1 MSAQG
6 LGSRAIIG
14 EFYARLE
21 AAAGASWIGATSMLF
36 NSDQASEEYKWLGN
50 APVMREWIGGRNA
63 KGFRTNGFTIA
74 NKTFEATLEVLVDE
88 LRRDKT
94 GQVMVRVAEL
104 AGRTVSHDAGL
115 ISALIVAGTGAVC
128 YDGQYFFDTDHAE
141 GSSGTQSNIV
151 TYDISDGGGG
161 GTPTAPTA
169 RTMQD
174 AIMAGLARM
183 LGFLDDQGEP
193 MNEMAKSF
201 LVMAPPS
208 LMGPVMSAT
217 GAAVI
222 DAGQTNVIVA
232 QREFTV
238 TPVINPRLSAWT
250 DKVVL
255 FRADG
260 QVKPFIRQYEE
271 DVTVQALAEGSEQ
284 EVLNNRHI
292 YGVKKIANAGYGFWQ
307 HACLVDLDA

>member
-21 AAAGASWIGATSMLF
+21 AATGASWIGAVSMLF
-36 NSDQASEEYKWLGN
+36 NSDQASETYKWLGM
-50 APVMREWIGGRNA
+50 APVMREWIGGRQA
-63 KGFRTNGFTIA
+63 KGFRENGFTIA
-74 NKTFEATLEVLVDE
+74 NKTFEGTLEVSVDE

-94 GQVMVRVAEL
+94 GQVMVRIAEL

-115 ISALIVAGTGAVC
+115 LSALIVAGTGAVC
-128 YDGQYFFDTDHAE
+128 YDNQYFFDTDHAE
-141 GSSGTQSNIV
+141 GASGTQSNV
-151 TYDISDGGGG
+151 VVYDISDGGGG

-174 AIMAGLARM
+174 AVLAGIARM
-183 LGFLDDQGEP
+183 LGFKDDQGEP
-193 MNEMAKSF
+193 MNEAAKNF

-208 LMGPVMSAT
+208 LMGPVMAALGAT
-217 GAAVI
+217 VI

-232 QREFTV
+232 QKEFTI
-238 TPVINPRLSAWT
+238 TPVINPRLSSWT
-250 DKVVL
+250 DKFAI

-260 QVKPFIRQYEE
+260 DVKPFIRQYEE
-271 DVTVQALAEGSEQ
+271 DVTVSAQAEGSPE
-284 EVLNNRHI
+284 EFNNNRHL
-292 YGVKKIANAGYGFWQ
+292 YGVKKIANVGYGYWQ